1 MKKEPKVGEVWKN
14 VNGEL
19 CIIVDIRKNKLSGI
33 KDSYFTYK
41 IIEHSFSSGFNIME
55 ADRNDLVKYIGK
67 SLIGDPHLLFETKK
81 KTDNIKK
88 LKELLYKAK
97 VNLNVYMSNIPDIRP
112 NTREIML
119 LINQIDDI
127 LEKK

>member
-14 VNGEL
+14 RNGEL
-19 CIIVDIRKNKLSGI
+19 CIIVDIRKNKLSGT
-33 KDSYFTYK
+33 KDLYFTYK
-41 IIEHSFSSGFNIME
+41 IIEHSFAFGFNTME
-55 ADRNDLVKYIGK
+55 ADKDDLVKYIGK
-67 SLIGDPHLLFETKK
+67 SLIGDPHLLFEIKK
-81 KTDNIKK
+81 KTDNVKK

-112 NTREIML
+112 NAKEIML
-119 LINQIDDI
+119 LINQIDDV

>member
-1 MKKEPKVGEVWKN
+1 MKKEPKVGEVWNN
-14 VNGEL
+14 VNGDL

-41 IIEHSFSSGFNIME
+41 IIEHSFSSGFNTME
-55 ADRNDLVKYIGK
+55 VDRNDLIKYIGK
-67 SLIGDPHLLFETKK
+67 SLIGNPHLLFETKK
-81 KTDNIKK
+81 KTDDVKK

-112 NTREIML
+112 NAREIML
-119 LINQIDDI
+119 LINQIDDV

>member
-14 VNGEL
+14 VNDEL
-19 CIIVDIRKNKLSGI
+19 CIIVNVRKNKLSGI
-33 KDSYFTYK
+33 NDSYFTYK
-41 IIEHSFSSGFNIME
+41 IIENSFSSGFNTME

-81 KTDNIKK
+81 KTDNVKK
-88 LKELLYKAK
+88 LKKLLYKAK

-112 NTREIML
+112 NAREIML
-119 LINQIDDI
+119 LINQIDDV

>member
-14 VNGEL
+14 RNGEL
-19 CIIVDIRKNKLSGI
+19 CIIVDIRKNKLSGTN
-33 KDSYFTYK
+33 DLYFTYK
-41 IIEHSFSSGFNIME
+41 IIEHSFAFGFNTME
-55 ADRNDLVKYIGK
+55 ADRDDLVKYIGK

-81 KTDNIKK
+81 KTDNVKK

-112 NTREIML
+112 NAKEIML
-119 LINQIDDI
+119 LINQIDDV

>member
-14 VNGEL
+14 RNGEL
-19 CIIVDIRKNKLSGI
+19 CIIVNIRKNKLSGTN
-33 KDSYFTYK
+33 DLYFTYK
-41 IIEHSFSSGFNIME
+41 IIEHSFAFGFNTME
-55 ADRNDLVKYIGK
+55 ADRDDLVKYIGK

-81 KTDNIKK
+81 KTDNVKK

-112 NTREIML
+112 NAKEIML
-119 LINQIDDI
+119 LINQIDDV

>member
-14 VNGEL
+14 VSGEL

-41 IIEHSFSSGFNIME
+41 IIEHSFAFGFNTME

-112 NTREIML
+112 NAKEIML
-119 LINQIDDI
+119 LINQIDDV

>member
-14 VNGEL
+14 RNGEL
-19 CIIVDIRKNKLSGI
+19 CIIVDIRKNKLSGTN
-33 KDSYFTYK
+33 DLYFTYK
-41 IIEHSFSSGFNIME
+41 IIEHSFAFGFNTME
-55 ADRNDLVKYIGK
+55 ADRDDLVKYIGK

-81 KTDNIKK
+81 KTDNVKK

-112 NTREIML
+112 NAREIML
-119 LINQIDDI
+119 LINQIDDV

>member
-14 VNGEL
+14 RNGEL

-41 IIEHSFSSGFNIME
+41 IIEHSFAFGFNTME

-67 SLIGDPHLLFETKK
+67 SSIGDPHLLFETKK
-81 KTDNIKK
+81 KTDDVKK

-112 NTREIML
+112 NAKEIML
-119 LINQIDDI
+119 LINQIDDV

>member
-14 VNGEL
+14 RNGEL
-19 CIIVDIRKNKLSGI
+19 CIIVNIRKNKLSGV

-41 IIEHSFSSGFNIME
+41 IIEHSFAFGFNTME
-55 ADRNDLVKYIGK
+55 ADRDDLVKYIGK

-81 KTDNIKK
+81 KTDNVKK

-112 NTREIML
+112 NAREIML
-119 LINQIDDI
+119 LINQIDDV